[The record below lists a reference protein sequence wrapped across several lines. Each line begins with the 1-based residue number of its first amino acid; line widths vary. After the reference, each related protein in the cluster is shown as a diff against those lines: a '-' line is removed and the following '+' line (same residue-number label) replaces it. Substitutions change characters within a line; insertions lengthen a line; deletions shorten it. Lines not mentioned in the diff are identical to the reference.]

1 MSNNHREF
9 TDDTDPEKYAE
20 YVEPYMDVREIIG
33 VMCDLHDDSRV
44 PKEVA
49 VKVAVLSGREREQV
63 MRTISEYIS
72 LVEVVELDDGY
83 VQTRRHFDEEFE

>member
-1 MSNNHREF
+1 MDDNDREF
-9 TDDTDPEKYAE
+9 TDGTDPEEYAE
-20 YVEPYMDVREIIG
+20 HVEPDMDVREIIG

-49 VKVAVLSGREREQV
+49 VEVAVLSGREREQV
-63 MRTISEYIS
+63 TRRISEYIS

-83 VQTRRHFDEEFE
+83 VQTRRHFDESFD